1 MKIILF
7 DETFKKLDEI
17 PYIQEAKP
25 LGLHEVTWSGGGAT
39 FTSNYIILEDAQ
51 NFEDLTQVQIFEE
64 VKSQARLSNAIKY
77 KENEIHY
84 LAEQKEEAEKTRLNN
99 SFAAINQAADFQSLT
114 IALNEYA
121 ANI

>member
-7 DETFKKLDEI
+7 DEQYTKLDEI

-51 NFEDLTQVQIFEE
+51 NFEELTPEQIFEE
-64 VKSQARLSNAIKY
+64 VKSQARLANAIKF
-77 KENEIHY
+77 KANEIYY
-84 LAEQKEEAEKTRLNN
+84 LSDRILIAEQTRLEN
-99 SFAAINQAADFQSLT
+99 SFAEIDAAADFQN
-114 IALNEYA
+114 LNIVITKYA
-121 ANI
+121 AGN